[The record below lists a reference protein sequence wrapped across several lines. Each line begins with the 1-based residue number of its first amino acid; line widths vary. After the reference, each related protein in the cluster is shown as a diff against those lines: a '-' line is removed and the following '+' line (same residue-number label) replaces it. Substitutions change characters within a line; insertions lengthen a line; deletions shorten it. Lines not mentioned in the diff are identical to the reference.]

1 MGVLEIEMLGILLPI
16 YHGTSEAV
24 LQIGL
29 GHLESSSLPVGG
41 ETTHTVI
48 TGHRGLPSS
57 MLLTNLDRME
67 LGDIFMIRVLTDE
80 LYYKVDQIRIV
91 NPDEWDN
98 LKIEQGMDYC
108 TLLTCTPYGI
118 NSHRMLVRGI
128 RVDGVN
134 RNVVLSEAHKISKAM
149 VLVVVISVLPAVIIV
164 YSVLSRLIIRLR
176 KKIQRGKAN

>member
-1 MGVLEIEMLGILLPI
+1 MLGIMLPI

-41 ETTHTVI
+41 ETAHAVI
-48 TGHRGLPSS
+48 TGHKGLPSS

-91 NPDEWDN
+91 NPDEWGD

-108 TLLTCTPYGI
+108 TLMTCTPYGI

-128 RVDGVN
+128 RTDGVN
-134 RNVVLSEAHKISKAM
+134 RNVVLSEAQELSKAM
-149 VLVVVISVLPAVIIV
+149 VLVVVIAVLSAVMAV
-164 YSVLSRLIIRLR
+164 CSVLSRLIIRLR
-176 KKIQRGKAN
+176 KKIRKRGAN